1 MFKLELIYILF
12 FFNLQETLQRFLLV
26 LVPSP
31 KTLELDVTC

>member
-1 MFKLELIYILF
+1 MFKLELIYIL